1 MCIRDRDYMT
11 GEKNY
16 TTKKIAIVALMIG
29 LVYVGSLISF
39 YIPVGIGTPTRL
51 HLGNGFCLLSG
62 LILGPIWG
70 GFAAG
75 VGSVFLDL
83 TNPAYIAGAPI
94 TFIFKFLMGAV
105 CGAIA
110 MDKSG
115 HGLNKRKNLIGG
127 ILGQLTYIV
136 LYIGK
141 TFLSLNLLFG
151 VPKEGAWATLATKLG
166 SSVINAVFAVLIS
179 MALMLV
185 INSRPEVRR
194 QVDQI
199 N

>member
-1 MCIRDRDYMT
+1 MT
-11 GEKNY
+11 SEKNY

-51 HLGNGFCLLSG
+51 HLGNGFCLLAG

-115 HGLNKRKNLIGG
+115 HGINKRKNLIGG

-151 VPKEGAWATLATKLG
+151 VPKEGAWGVLATKLG

-185 INSRPEVRR
+185 INSRPEIRR

>member
-1 MCIRDRDYMT
+1 MT
-11 GEKNY
+11 GEKNF

-115 HGLNKRKNLIGG
+115 HGINKRKNLIGG

-151 VPKEGAWATLATKLG
+151 VPKEGAWGVLATKLG

>member
-1 MCIRDRDYMT
+1 MT

-51 HLGNGFCLLSG
+51 HLGNGFCLLAG
-62 LILGPIWG
+62 MILGPIWG

-115 HGLNKRKNLIGG
+115 HGINKRKNLIGG

-151 VPKEGAWATLATKLG
+151 VPKEGAWGVLATKLG
-166 SSVINAVFAVLIS
+166 SSVINAVFAVIIS
-179 MALMLV
+179 MVLMYV
-185 INSRPEVRR
+185 INSRPEIRR

>member
-1 MCIRDRDYMT
+1 MT
-11 GEKNY
+11 SEKNY

-62 LILGPIWG
+62 MILGPIWG

-115 HGLNKRKNLIGG
+115 HGINKRKNLIGG

>member
-1 MCIRDRDYMT
+1 MT
-11 GEKNY
+11 SEKNY
-16 TTKKIAIVALMIG
+16 TTKKNAIVALMIG

-51 HLGNGFCLLSG
+51 HLGNGFCLLAG

>member
-1 MCIRDRDYMT
+1 MT

>member
-1 MCIRDRDYMT
+1 MT
-11 GEKNY
+11 SEKNY

-151 VPKEGAWATLATKLG
+151 VPKEGAWGVLATKLG

>member
-1 MCIRDRDYMT
+1 MV
-11 GEKNY
+11 GAKKF
-16 TTKKIAIVALMIG
+16 TTKKIAIIALMIG

-51 HLGNGFCLLSG
+51 HLGNGFCLLAG
-62 LILGPIWG
+62 MILGPIWG

-110 MDKSG
+110 MSKDG
-115 HGLNKRKNLIGG
+115 QGLNKRKNLIGG

-166 SSVINAVFAVLIS
+166 SSVINAVFAVIIS
-179 MALMLV
+179 MVLMYV
-185 INSRPEVRR
+185 INKRPEIRR
-194 QVDQI
+194 QVDEI

>member
-1 MCIRDRDYMT
+1 MT
-11 GEKNY
+11 SEKNF

-115 HGLNKRKNLIGG
+115 HGINKRKNLIGG

-151 VPKEGAWATLATKLG
+151 VPKEGAWGVLATKLG

-185 INSRPEVRR
+185 INSRPEIRR

>member
-1 MCIRDRDYMT
+1 MT
-11 GEKNY
+11 SEKNY

>member
-1 MCIRDRDYMT
+1 MT
-11 GEKNY
+11 SEKNY

-51 HLGNGFCLLSG
+51 HLGNGFCLLAG

-141 TFLSLNLLFG
+141 TFLSLNLLLG

>member
-1 MCIRDRDYMT
+1 MT
-11 GEKNY
+11 SEKNF

-51 HLGNGFCLLSG
+51 HLGNGFCLLAG

-115 HGLNKRKNLIGG
+115 HGINKRKNLIGG

-151 VPKEGAWATLATKLG
+151 VPKEGAWGVLATKLG

-185 INSRPEVRR
+185 INSRPEIRR

>member
-1 MCIRDRDYMT
+1 MT
-11 GEKNY
+11 SEKNY

-115 HGLNKRKNLIGG
+115 HGINKRKNLIGG

-151 VPKEGAWATLATKLG
+151 VPKEGAWGVLATKLG
-166 SSVINAVFAVLIS
+166 SSVINAVFAVIIS
-179 MALMLV
+179 MVLMYV
-185 INSRPEVRR
+185 INSRPEIRR

>member
-1 MCIRDRDYMT
+1 MT
-11 GEKNY
+11 GAKKF
-16 TTKKIAIVALMIG
+16 TTKKIAIIALMIG

-51 HLGNGFCLLSG
+51 HLGNGFCLLAG
-62 LILGPIWG
+62 MILGPIWG

-105 CGAIA
+105 CGVIA
-110 MDKSG
+110 MGKDG
-115 HGLNKRKNLIGG
+115 QGLNKRKNLIGG

-151 VPKEGAWATLATKLG
+151 VPKEGAWGVLATKLG
-166 SSVINAVFAVLIS
+166 SSVINAVFAVIIS
-179 MALMLV
+179 MVLMYV
-185 INSRPEVRR
+185 INKRPEIRR
-194 QVDQI
+194 QVDEI

>member
-1 MCIRDRDYMT
+1 MT
-11 GEKNY
+11 SEKNY

-51 HLGNGFCLLSG
+51 HLGNGFCLLAG

-127 ILGQLTYIV
+127 FLGQLTYIV

>member
-1 MCIRDRDYMT
+1 MT

-151 VPKEGAWATLATKLG
+151 VPKEGAWGVLATKLG

>member
-1 MCIRDRDYMT
+1 MT
-11 GEKNY
+11 SEKNY

-110 MDKSG
+110 TDKSG
-115 HGLNKRKNLIGG
+115 HGINKRKNLIGG

-151 VPKEGAWATLATKLG
+151 VPKEGAWGVLATKLG

>member
-1 MCIRDRDYMT
+1 MT
-11 GEKNY
+11 SEKNF

-115 HGLNKRKNLIGG
+115 HGINKRKNLIGG

-151 VPKEGAWATLATKLG
+151 VPKEGAWGVLATKLG
-166 SSVINAVFAVLIS
+166 SSVINAVFAVIIS
-179 MALMLV
+179 MVLMYV

>member
-1 MCIRDRDYMT
+1 MT
-11 GEKNY
+11 SEKNY

-62 LILGPIWG
+62 MILGPIWG

-115 HGLNKRKNLIGG
+115 HGINKRKNLIGG

-151 VPKEGAWATLATKLG
+151 VPKEGAWGVLATKLG

-185 INSRPEVRR
+185 INSRPEIRR

>member
-1 MCIRDRDYMT
+1 MT
-11 GEKNY
+11 SEKNY

-179 MALMLV
+179 MALILV

>member
-1 MCIRDRDYMT
+1 MT
-11 GEKNY
+11 GAKKF
-16 TTKKIAIVALMIG
+16 TTKKIAIIALMIG

-51 HLGNGFCLLSG
+51 HLGNGFCLLAG
-62 LILGPIWG
+62 MILGPIWG

-110 MDKSG
+110 MSKDG
-115 HGLNKRKNLIGG
+115 QGLNKRKNLIGG

-151 VPKEGAWATLATKLG
+151 VPKEGAWGVLATKLG
-166 SSVINAVFAVLIS
+166 SSVINAVFAVIIS
-179 MALMLV
+179 MVLMYV
-185 INSRPEVRR
+185 INKRPEIRR
-194 QVDQI
+194 QVDEI

>member
-1 MCIRDRDYMT
+1 MT
-11 GEKNY
+11 SEKNY

-51 HLGNGFCLLSG
+51 HLGNGFCLLAG

-179 MALMLV
+179 MALILV

>member
-1 MCIRDRDYMT
+1 MT
-11 GEKNY
+11 SEKNY

-51 HLGNGFCLLSG
+51 HLGNGFCLLAG

-141 TFLSLNLLFG
+141 TFLSLNLIFG

>member
-1 MCIRDRDYMT
+1 MT
-11 GEKNY
+11 GEKNF

-62 LILGPIWG
+62 MILGPIWG

-151 VPKEGAWATLATKLG
+151 VPKEGAWGVLATKLG

>member
-1 MCIRDRDYMT
+1 MT
-11 GEKNY
+11 GAKKF
-16 TTKKIAIVALMIG
+16 TTKKIAIIALMIG

-51 HLGNGFCLLSG
+51 HLGNGFCLLAG
-62 LILGPIWG
+62 MILGPIWG

-110 MDKSG
+110 MGKDG
-115 HGLNKRKNLIGG
+115 QGLNKRKNLIGG

-151 VPKEGAWATLATKLG
+151 IPKEGAWGVLATKLG
-166 SSVINAVFAVLIS
+166 SSVINAVFAVIIS
-179 MALMLV
+179 MVLMYV
-185 INSRPEVRR
+185 INKRPEIRR
-194 QVDQI
+194 QVDEI

>member
-1 MCIRDRDYMT
+1 
-11 GEKNY
+11 
-16 TTKKIAIVALMIG
+16 
-29 LVYVGSLISF
+29 
-39 YIPVGIGTPTRL
+39 
-51 HLGNGFCLLSG
+51 
-62 LILGPIWG
+62 
-70 GFAAG
+70 
-75 VGSVFLDL
+75 
-83 TNPAYIAGAPI
+83 
-94 TFIFKFLMGAV
+94 
-105 CGAIA
+105 

>member
-1 MCIRDRDYMT
+1 MT

-115 HGLNKRKNLIGG
+115 HGINKRKNLIGG

-151 VPKEGAWATLATKLG
+151 VPKEGAWGVLATKLG
-166 SSVINAVFAVLIS
+166 SSVINAVFAVIIS
-179 MALMLV
+179 MVLMYV
-185 INSRPEVRR
+185 INSRPEIRR

>member
-1 MCIRDRDYMT
+1 MT
-11 GEKNY
+11 SEKNY

-51 HLGNGFCLLSG
+51 HLGNGFCLLAG

-110 MDKSG
+110 MDKNG

>member
-1 MCIRDRDYMT
+1 MT
-11 GEKNY
+11 DEKNY

-51 HLGNGFCLLSG
+51 HLGNGFCLLAG
-62 LILGPIWG
+62 MILGPIWG

-115 HGLNKRKNLIGG
+115 HGINKRKNLIGG

-151 VPKEGAWATLATKLG
+151 VPKEGAWGVLATKLG

>member
-1 MCIRDRDYMT
+1 MT
-11 GEKNY
+11 GAKKF
-16 TTKKIAIVALMIG
+16 TTKKIAIIALMIG

-51 HLGNGFCLLSG
+51 HLGNGFCLLAG
-62 LILGPIWG
+62 MILGPIWG

-110 MDKSG
+110 MGKDG
-115 HGLNKRKNLIGG
+115 QGLNKRKNLIGG

-151 VPKEGAWATLATKLG
+151 VPKEGAGGVLATKLG
-166 SSVINAVFAVLIS
+166 SSVINAVFAVIIS
-179 MALMLV
+179 MVLMYV
-185 INSRPEVRR
+185 INKRPEIRR
-194 QVDQI
+194 QVDEI

>member
-1 MCIRDRDYMT
+1 MT
-11 GEKNY
+11 SEKNY

-51 HLGNGFCLLSG
+51 HLGNGFCLLAG

-115 HGLNKRKNLIGG
+115 HGINKRKNLIGG

>member
-1 MCIRDRDYMT
+1 MT
-11 GEKNY
+11 SEKNY

-62 LILGPIWG
+62 MILGPIWG

-115 HGLNKRKNLIGG
+115 HGINKRKNLIGG

-141 TFLSLNLLFG
+141 TFLSLNLIFG
-151 VPKEGAWATLATKLG
+151 VPKEGAWGVLATKLG

>member
-1 MCIRDRDYMT
+1 MS
-11 GEKNY
+11 EKKY
-16 TTKKIAIVALMIG
+16 TTKKIAIIALMIG

-39 YIPVGIGTPTRL
+39 YIPVGVGSPTRI
-51 HLGNGFCLLSG
+51 HLGNAFCLLSG

-110 MDKSG
+110 YNGGKLS
-115 HGLNKRKNLIGG
+115 LNKKKNLIGS
-127 ILGQLTYIV
+127 ILGQITYIV
-136 LYIGK
+136 LYLGK
-141 TFLSLNLLFG
+141 TFITSNLLFG
-151 VPKEGAWATLATKLG
+151 VPKEGAWLALGTKAVT
-166 SSVINAVFAVLIS
+166 STINAIFAVILAMLLIT
-179 MALMLV
+179 L
-185 INSRPEVRR
+185 INKRPETRK
-194 QVDQI
+194 QVDDI
-199 N
+199 NGIIR

>member
-1 MCIRDRDYMT
+1 MT
-11 GEKNY
+11 GAKKF
-16 TTKKIAIVALMIG
+16 TTKKIAIIALMIG

-51 HLGNGFCLLSG
+51 HLGNGFCLLAG
-62 LILGPIWG
+62 MILGPIWG

-110 MDKSG
+110 MGKDG
-115 HGLNKRKNLIGG
+115 QGLNKRKNLIGG

-151 VPKEGAWATLATKLG
+151 VPKEGAWGVLATKFV
-166 SSVINAVFAVLIS
+166 SSFINAVFAVIIS
-179 MALMLV
+179 MVLMYV
-185 INSRPEVRR
+185 INKRPEIRR
-194 QVDQI
+194 QVDEI

>member
-1 MCIRDRDYMT
+1 MT
-11 GEKNY
+11 SEKNF

-51 HLGNGFCLLSG
+51 HLGNGFCLLAG

>member
-1 MCIRDRDYMT
+1 MT
-11 GEKNY
+11 SEKNF

-51 HLGNGFCLLSG
+51 HLGNGFCLLAG

-115 HGLNKRKNLIGG
+115 HGINKRKNLIGG

-151 VPKEGAWATLATKLG
+151 VPKEGAWGVLATKLG
-166 SSVINAVFAVLIS
+166 SSVINAVFAVIIS
-179 MALMLV
+179 MVLMYV
-185 INSRPEVRR
+185 INSRPEIRR

>member
-1 MCIRDRDYMT
+1 MT
-11 GEKNY
+11 SEKNY

-51 HLGNGFCLLSG
+51 HLGNGFCLLAG

-166 SSVINAVFAVLIS
+166 SSVVNAVFAVLIS

>member
-1 MCIRDRDYMT
+1 MT
-11 GEKNY
+11 SEKNY

-62 LILGPIWG
+62 MILGPIWG

-115 HGLNKRKNLIGG
+115 HGTNKRKNLIGG

-151 VPKEGAWATLATKLG
+151 VPKEGAWGVLATKLG

>member
-1 MCIRDRDYMT
+1 MT
-11 GEKNY
+11 GEKNF

-115 HGLNKRKNLIGG
+115 HGINKRKNLIGG

-151 VPKEGAWATLATKLG
+151 VPKEGAWGVLATKLG
-166 SSVINAVFAVLIS
+166 SSVINAVFAVIIS
-179 MALMLV
+179 MVLMYV
-185 INSRPEVRR
+185 INSRPEIRR
-194 QVDQI
+194 QVDEI

>member
-1 MCIRDRDYMT
+1 MT
-11 GEKNY
+11 SEKNY

-62 LILGPIWG
+62 MILGPIWG

-115 HGLNKRKNLIGG
+115 HGINKRKNLIGG

-151 VPKEGAWATLATKLG
+151 VPKEGAWGVLATKLG
-166 SSVINAVFAVLIS
+166 SSVINAVFAVIIS
-179 MALMLV
+179 MVLMYV